1 MGLSGDERIDLDSEA
16 WTDLI
21 DRGGL
26 WHVND
31 ETYCLFCT
39 MEEELRHHLASIE
52 LHSSNERM
60 QLKLTETLCQSEGLL
75 FHWCILSNELQEE
88 KENAVLQQIVKLYI
102 TTRGFAFA
110 ASCLEQRTLQKKKAA
125 RTVVYTD

>member
-1 MGLSGDERIDLDSEA
+1 M
-16 WTDLI
+16 
-21 DRGGL
+21 
-26 WHVND
+26 ND

-39 MEEELRHHLASIE
+39 MEEELHHHLASIE
-52 LHSSNERM
+52 LHSYNERM
-60 QLKLTETLCQSEGLL
+60 QLKLTETLCQSEDLL

-88 KENAVLQQIVKLYI
+88 KGNAVLQQIVKLYV

-110 ASCLEQRTLQKKKAA
+110 ASCLELYKQSRKRTLQKKKAA